1 MAFKTQDDG
10 GDDVMSEINVTPLV
24 DVMLV
29 LLVVFIVTAPL
40 LTKAVHVNLPKTA
53 ETAPPDEKEAVYVSV
68 DSKGKV
74 FIDKTEIALEKFET
88 ELITRKSADPEIALN
103 LNADDA
109 VQYGTVAKV
118 MAAIERS
125 GISKLSVLTV
135 PVPGN

>member
-1 MAFKTQDDG
+1 MAFNTKDDG

-40 LTKAVHVNLPKTA
+40 LTQAVHVNLPKTA
-53 ETAPPDEKEAVYVSV
+53 ETAPPEEKDAVYISV
-68 DSKGKV
+68 DAKGKV
-74 FIDKTEIALEKFET
+74 FLDKTEIAIEAFEN
-88 ELITRKSADPEIALN
+88 ELVTRKAADPEIALN

-118 MAAIERS
+118 MASIERS
-125 GISKLSVLTV
+125 GITKLAVLTV
-135 PVPGN
+135 PK